1 MKHVLESIYFCKS
14 QSWDSTLCG
23 WPHDMSIYPD
33 FSHGG
38 IAAGAED
45 VHPNKTSGIVN
56 DTLILPNM
64 DIDHCCQWSTSLHVG
79 PKTLHWVLHSD
90 QSREWV
96 IRMQNNG
103 AAAGHHWHNRS
114 MHSARRQFGLAII
127 KVQCPVHNSGMKTVL
142 FVHDR
147 CLSSNGSLSVY
158 VSLYVKNKTFILQHS
173 NHISTIYYSW
183 WFVSP
188 C

>member
-14 QSWDSTLCG
+14 QSWDSTLCW

-56 DTLILPNM
+56 DTLILSNM

-79 PKTLHWVLHSD
+79 PKTTHWVLHSD

-96 IRMQNNG
+96 IIMQNNG
-103 AAAGHHWHNRS
+103 S
-114 MHSARRQFGLAII
+114 E
-127 KVQCPVHNSGMKTVL
+127 VQCPVHNSGMKTVL

-147 CLSSNGSLSVY
+147 CLGSNGSLSVY

-173 NHISTIYYSW
+173 NHISTIYCSW